1 MDVWADAVLYR
12 CYFCVIRVRFNSY
25 SNKYSDIQLRDD
37 INSRAISGLVY
48 ANCHIWYRLNI
59 TDQMINVYKSQYYY

>member
-1 MDVWADAVLYR
+1 MFGQMLFYR

-25 SNKYSDIQLRDD
+25 SNKYNDIQLRDD

-48 ANCHIWYRLNI
+48 ANCHIWYVLNI
-59 TDQMINVYKSQYYY
+59 TDQIINVYDKSQYYY